1 MGENV
6 ERIAAI
12 MEPPGLPEAFAD
24 GVTIRDAGREVIQ
37 IVYTVDRGNA
47 GPEAVVRIWMP
58 RGAFE
63 AARMACER
71 GGPRH

>member
-1 MGENV
+1 MGEQV
-6 ERIAAI
+6 RQFTGI

-24 GVTIRDAGREVIQ
+24 GVTVRDNGREVVQ
-37 IVYTVDRGNA
+37 IIFTVERDG

-63 AARMACER
+63 AARAACRE
-71 GGPRH
+71 GPRH